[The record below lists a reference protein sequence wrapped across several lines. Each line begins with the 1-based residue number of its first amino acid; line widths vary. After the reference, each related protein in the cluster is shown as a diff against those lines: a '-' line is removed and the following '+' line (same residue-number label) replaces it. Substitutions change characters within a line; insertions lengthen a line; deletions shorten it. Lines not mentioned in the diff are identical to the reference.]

1 MGRLIYLHPRHA
13 QPGQLLLLAR
23 QRAGLTHAEIA
34 PLLGDAIGRPELNP
48 ATVRAWERGTVQVP
62 SKVLDAA
69 HHIASSGAPR
79 TVVDRSPDSGESG
92 TPGPDAVEHAMQSF
106 READRRVGGGYM
118 YGSVVRYLRDEIA
131 PSLVDTSENRFGAV
145 AALTEMAGW
154 MAHDAGHDDLA
165 QSHFDRALQFTALSD
180 DVELTAHVHASL
192 SHLAMQHERPR
203 DALRRAQAALSLLRR
218 HPHHPALA
226 ARLHAMQARALA
238 GLRRRADSARALFRA
253 ETALD
258 QLAPDTQSPWVS
270 PFDHGSLA
278 AEACQAFETLGDLPA
293 ARTQAELVITLRDG
307 NHVRSRAFGQLRL
320 AGILLAQG
328 EVDQACTIT
337 VDALQQSDGVS
348 SRRVSQLVRSLHVSL
363 TPHAAASEAQRATS
377 ALTAALAR
385 PDPLHLITTTH
396 SQDER
401 DG

>member
-13 QPGQLLLLAR
+13 EPGQLLLLAR

-34 PLLGDAIGRPELNP
+34 PLLGDAIGRPDLNP
-48 ATVRAWERGTVQVP
+48 ATVRAWERGTVRVP

-69 HHIASSGAPR
+69 HRIASTGAPR
-79 TVVDRSPDSGESG
+79 DPVDSSPNVGEHGASGQ
-92 TPGPDAVEHAMQSF
+92 DAVEHAMQSF
-106 READRRVGGGYM
+106 RQADRRVGGGYM
-118 YGSVVRYLRDEIA
+118 YGSVIRYLKDEIA
-131 PSLVDTSENRFGAV
+131 PTLVDSCEDRFNAV

-165 QSHFDRALQFTALSD
+165 QRHFSRALQFTALSD

-192 SHLAMQHERPR
+192 SHLAMQQERPR
-203 DALRRAQAALSLLRR
+203 DALRRAQAALSLLNR

-238 GLRRRADSARALFRA
+238 GLRRRADCARALHKA

-258 QLAPDTQSPWVS
+258 QPALDARSPWVS

-278 AEACQAFETLGDLPA
+278 AEACQAFEILGDLPG
-293 ARTQAELVITLRDG
+293 ARRQAELVVTMRDG
-307 NHVRSRAFGQLRL
+307 SHVRSRAFGQLRL
-320 AGILLAQG
+320 AGSLLAQG
-328 EVDQACTIT
+328 EIDHACTIT

-348 SRRVSQLVRSLHVSL
+348 SRRMSQLVRSLHVSL
-363 TPHAAASEAQRATS
+363 TPHAAASEARRAAS

-396 SQDER
+396 SLDHS